1 MLVPQSAGS
10 LWQLLHG
17 VSCSTTPSAA
27 MRPAQRVD
35 LALEVLEGDE
45 TGVAEMAWRN
55 GLEGYVWLMVVN
67 GGMIYLWWLMY
78 G

>member
-17 VSCSTTPSAA
+17 ASCSTTPSAA
-27 MRPAQRVD
+27 LCPAQRVD
-35 LALEVLEGDE
+35 LALEVLEGHE
-45 TGVAEMAWRN
+45 TGVATVN
-55 GLEGYVWLMVVN
+55 GLEKWL
-67 GGMIYLWWLMY
+67 GGLMS

>member
-1 MLVPQSAGS
+1 
-10 LWQLLHG
+10 
-17 VSCSTTPSAA
+17 